1 MNSFYLDAIRKFE
14 GFAQRAEWDYAQHT
28 NGYGTRALF
37 PGEVIDRAEAERRF
51 QSEINQARAIVERN
65 VPNAD
70 EGTKAALTSLTFN
83 AGDKW
88 TRSGLGEALRQGDT
102 EIAREL
108 FLQYNKAGGQ
118 TLPGLAARRAT
129 EADWIGNPQGPFAPG
144 SPVNVRTAAMEVRTA
159 GANTTGNLESI
170 NPLPGRPAAPG
181 DVAPRYGD
189 DALDRATA
197 PLPLTTADRV
207 ADGMSNAALHAP
219 ERRFAQE
226 ASALFMLLQLEK
238 ISVLTN
244 RSQVKGDEER
254 NEQRPSSQSGGI
266 VRS

>member
-37 PGEVIDRAEAERRF
+37 AGEVIDRAEAERRF

-118 TLPGLAARRAT
+118 TLPGLAARRAA
-129 EADWIGNPQGPFAPG
+129 EADWIGNPQGPIAPG
-144 SPVNVRTAAMEVRTA
+144 SPVDVRTAAMEVRTA
-159 GANTTGNLESI
+159 GANTNGSLDTI
-170 NPLPGRPAAPG
+170 NSLPRPAGPG

-189 DALDRATA
+189 GALDRTHV
-197 PLPLTTADRV
+197 PLLSTADRV
-207 ADGMSNAALHAP
+207 ANGMSDAALHAP

-226 ASALFMLLQLEK
+226 ASALLMLLQLEK
-238 ISVLTN
+238 ASVLTS
-244 RSQVKGDEER
+244 RSQVKDDGER
-254 NEQRPSSQSGGI
+254 NEQRRSSQAGGI
-266 VRS
+266 MRS

>member
-102 EIAREL
+102 ENAREL

-118 TLPGLAARRAT
+118 TLPGLAARRAA
-129 EADWIGNPQGPFAPG
+129 EADWIGNPQGPIAPG
-144 SPVNVRTAAMEVRTA
+144 SPVDVRTAAMEVRTA
-159 GANTTGNLESI
+159 GASTNGSLDTI
-170 NPLPGRPAAPG
+170 NSLPRPAGLG
-181 DVAPRYGD
+181 DVAPRHGNG
-189 DALDRATA
+189 AFDRAYV
-197 PLPLTTADRV
+197 PLPSAADRV
-207 ADGMSNAALHAP
+207 ADGMSDAALQAP

-226 ASALFMLLQLEK
+226 ASALLMLLQLEK
-238 ISVLTN
+238 ASVLTS
-244 RSQVKGDEER
+244 RPQVKDDGER
-254 NEQRPSSQSGGI
+254 NEQRRSSQAGGI